1 MIKKL
6 PPTTVRLDPT
16 AKAVVQTHQLL
27 HGRTA
32 DGTPIHSFS
41 SALNDLL
48 WQILKVA
55 NKQFL
60 EVHSLVTNLEDLDED
75 ERQEKIVE
83 AMGGNEFDNLYLRMN
98 PLAET
103 LANLPD

>member
-1 MIKKL
+1 MVNKVR
-6 PPTTVRLDPT
+6 PTTVRLDPT
-16 AKAVVQTHQLL
+16 AKAVIQTHQILS
-27 HGRTA
+27 GRTV
-32 DGTPIHSFS
+32 DGTPIYSFT

-60 EVHSLVTNLEDLDED
+60 EVHSLVINLDDLDD
-75 ERQEKIVE
+75 DDRQAKLVATI
-83 AMGGNEFDNLYLRMN
+83 GGNERDNLYNRFN

-103 LANLPD
+103 LDKLED